1 MKLNAPTGW
10 LPMPAQSLI
19 LFVVWLLLNNTL
31 APGQILLG
39 AVLALVIPL
48 LVAPLQSPQPR
59 VVRHWRAVRY
69 AGLVLWD
76 ILVANFE
83 VALRVLGPSRRLQP
97 AFVAIPLEVEGVL
110 PITILASTISLTP
123 GTVSAEISADRKWLY
138 VHALH
143 VEDEAALV
151 AQIKTRYET
160 PIKEIFGC

>member
-1 MKLNAPTGW
+1 MKLNSPTGW

-39 AVLALVIPL
+39 AVLALGIPL
-48 LVAPLQSPQPR
+48 LIAPTQAPQPR
-59 VVRHWRAVRY
+59 VIRHWLALRY
-69 AGLVLWD
+69 VGRVLWD

-83 VALRVLGPSRRLQP
+83 VAMRVLGPTSRLQP
-97 AFVAIPLEVEGVL
+97 AFVAVPLELEGAL
-110 PITILASTISLTP
+110 PITILASSISLTP
-123 GTVSAEISADRKWLY
+123 GTVSAELSQDRKWLY

-143 VEDEAALV
+143 TEDEAELIR
-151 AQIKTRYET
+151 QIKSRYEA